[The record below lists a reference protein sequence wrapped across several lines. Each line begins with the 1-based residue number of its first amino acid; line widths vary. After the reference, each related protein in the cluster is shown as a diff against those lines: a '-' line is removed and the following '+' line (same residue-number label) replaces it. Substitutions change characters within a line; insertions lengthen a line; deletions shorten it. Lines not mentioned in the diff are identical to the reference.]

1 MNDALGD
8 RMKIFEGMESDR
20 RFIPMLPVC
29 CRLDGKCFS
38 KFTKGLDRPFDTY
51 FHYLMVET
59 AKYLVEETCANMGYT
74 QSDEISLVWYSDSYE
89 SQIFFDG
96 RIQKMNSVLA
106 SMASVKFNSL
116 LFKLAEDLNM
126 QSEDRE
132 ENDYAHIWQDKVDL
146 MPLFDCRVWQVPTL
160 MEAVNVFQWREW
172 DATKNA
178 ISQAASAYY
187 SHKELMD
194 KNSSEK
200 QEMLFKRGINFNDYS
215 SWFKRGT
222 YIQRKKVVREFT
234 TDEIEILPLK
244 HEARSNPS
252 LLVERTEVKLLD
264 MPILSKVINRVDVF
278 FKGVEPVVEQDQ
290 KI

>member
-8 RMKIFEGMESDR
+8 RMKEFEGMESDR
-20 RFIPMLPVC
+20 RFLPMLPVC

-38 KFTKGLDRPFDTY
+38 SFTKGLNRPYDEN
-51 FHYLMVET
+51 FHNLMVET
-59 AKYLVEETCANMGYT
+59 TKYLVEETNANMGYT
-74 QSDEISLVWYSDSYE
+74 QSDEISLVWYSDDYA

-106 SMASVKFNSL
+106 AMCSAKFNR
-116 LFKLAEDLNM
+116 AM
-126 QSEDRE
+126 QEMWDDFFRTNTNGMETLKQWDRRRF
-132 ENDYAHIWQDKVDL
+132 L
-146 MPLFDCRVWQVPTL
+146 MPLFDCRAWQVPTL

-194 KNSSEK
+194 KNGSEK
-200 QEMLFKRGINFNDYS
+200 QELLFKKGINFNDYP
-215 SWFKRGT
+215 SWFKRGM
-222 YIQRKKVVREFT
+222 YVQRKKIFREFT
-234 TDEIEILPLK
+234 TDEIEKLPLK
-244 HEARSNPS
+244 HDARSNPS
-252 LLVERTEVKLLD
+252 LLVERTEIKVLD
-264 MPILSKVINRVDVF
+264 MPILSKVVNRVDVF
-278 FKGVEPVVEQDQ
+278 FKGVEPIVEQDQ